1 MKDDIL
7 KLREEGLTYSEI
19 VNKLGCSKG
28 TVSYYCR
35 KNGVTRYDNSVN
47 LSNDIITNL
56 QDEYDNGSTLK
67 QLAVKYNVGRHI
79 IRKYITVKPNIHETE
94 DERKQSSVKHVIYWR
109 QRVKI
114 KLIEYKGG
122 KCQVESCG
130 YNKSVRSLGFHH
142 IDSKEK
148 DFSISGKTVALDR
161 MKKEIDKC
169 VLVCNNCHGEIHE
182 EIDKNGYS
190 DIVNKIKDVPVVL

>member
-1 MKDDIL
+1 MKDEIL
-7 KLREEGLTYSEI
+7 KLREEGLTYNQI
-19 VNKLGCSKG
+19 VDKLGCSKG

-47 LSNDIITNL
+47 LSNDIIKNL

-67 QLAVKYNVGRHI
+67 KLAVKYNVGRHI
-79 IRKYITVKPNIHETE
+79 IRKYITIKNKKIYETE
-94 DERKQSSVKHVIYWR
+94 EDVKKSKSRHVIYWR
-109 QRVKI
+109 QRAKL

-142 IDSKEK
+142 IDPREK
-148 DFSISGKTVALDR
+148 DFSISGKTISLDK
-161 MKKEIDKC
+161 MKKELDKC
-169 VLVCNNCHGEIHE
+169 LLVCNNCHGEIHE
-182 EIDKNGYS
+182 EIDYNGYS
-190 DIVNKIKDVPVVL
+190 EIVNKIIK